1 MPSRRTPVIVAV
13 VLSALVLLVAAGSIA
28 YVAGVFDEK
37 PKFSAAPAGCAPVEP
52 GLPRLGTG
60 FATAAAEGGG
70 CRVVRADSATHTV
83 LLINYKVASS
93 PAEAGT
99 LLRKAATGM
108 AAEVSGLGDEAYR
121 QGELTAFRV
130 SNLMVL
136 CVVITDSTGYS
147 STGTTEAQVK
157 VFEADLASRLAE

>member
-1 MPSRRTPVIVAV
+1 MPSRRKPVIFMA
-13 VLSALVLLVAAGSIA
+13 VLSALVLFVAAGSIA
-28 YVAGVFDEK
+28 YFAGVFDEK
-37 PKFSAAPAGCAPVEP
+37 SRFTAAPAGCAPVEP
-52 GLPRLGTG
+52 ALPRLGTG
-60 FATAAAEGGG
+60 FKAVAGEGSG
-70 CRVVRADSATHTV
+70 CKVVRADSETHTV

-121 QGELTAFRV
+121 QGELTAFRI

-136 CVVITDSTGYS
+136 CVVITDSTGYA
-147 STGTTEAQVK
+147 STGTTEPQVK